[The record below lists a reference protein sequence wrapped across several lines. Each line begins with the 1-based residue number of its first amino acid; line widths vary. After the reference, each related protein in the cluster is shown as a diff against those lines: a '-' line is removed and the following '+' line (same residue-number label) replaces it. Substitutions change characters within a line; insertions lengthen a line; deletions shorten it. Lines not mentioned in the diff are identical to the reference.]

1 MCLGS
6 SRNHPPHPLAR
17 GKIVFH
23 ASVPGAKKVGDDW
36 SKVMKNRL
44 LHAYPAQPSTICPF
58 PRPTPA
64 TPTPPDFFQFS
75 KHRRL
80 PTDLRL
86 YLLIFSLSVIY
97 YSFFLK

>member
-6 SRNHPPHPLAR
+6 SQNHPPHPLAR

-36 SKVMKNRL
+36 AKLMKKRL
-44 LHAYPAQPSTICPF
+44 LRASPAQPSTICPF
-58 PRPTPA
+58 PPPTPA
-64 TPTPPDFFQFS
+64 TPDFFQFS
-75 KHRRL
+75 KHRWL
-80 PTDLRL
+80 PPDLRL

-97 YSFFLK
+97 HSFFLR